1 MKRSRSWSPQPNHL
15 VLCRVV
21 LDGVGTRPGANM
33 GRGVP
38 GARAAR
44 AGSLVDGKGNTNAYA
59 QHDEGE
65 EKRTEPDR
73 CQRAR
78 WDDKAAKQKWPQLD
92 GGGSTCAS
100 VL

>member
-1 MKRSRSWSPQPNHL
+1 MKRSRSPQPNHL
-15 VLCRVV
+15 VVSRVV
-21 LDGVGTRPGANM
+21 LGGVGARPGANM

-44 AGSLVDGKGNTNAYA
+44 AGSPVDGKGSTNAYA

-65 EKRTEPDR
+65 GKRTEPDR

-78 WDDKAAKQKWPQLD
+78 WDDTAAKQNWPQLD
-92 GGGSTCAS
+92 GGGSKCAS